1 MGATISSVS
10 HQSLENSSKATKAL
24 TELES
29 RTIVSEGENVHEEIL
44 QGIS

>member
-1 MGATISSVS
+1 MGAAISSVS
-10 HQSLENSSKATKAL
+10 HQSLENSSKVPKAF

-29 RTIVSEGENVHEEIL
+29 RTIVSEGEYVYEEIP